1 MSSDT
6 SMADS
11 KNAEAGPEIRPS
23 LQFSFGPD
31 RRLGPGKIALLEGII
46 ATGSISAAGRGMGM
60 SYRRAWLLV
69 DALNRM
75 LAEPV
80 VVAAAGG
87 AKGGG
92 AQVTGT
98 GRRLVATYR
107 AVEKRT
113 LRDARASFAD
123 LPFRDDP

>member
-1 MSSDT
+1 MSGDT
-6 SMADS
+6 KIATV
-11 KNAEAGPEIRPS
+11 AGPEIRPS
-23 LQFSFGPD
+23 LQFAFGPD

-75 LAEPV
+75 FAEPV

-87 AKGGG
+87 ARGGG
-92 AQVTGT
+92 AQVTET

-107 AVEKRT
+107 AIEKRT
-113 LRDARASFAD
+113 LRDARASFAEFA
-123 LPFRDDP
+123 FRDETPASS